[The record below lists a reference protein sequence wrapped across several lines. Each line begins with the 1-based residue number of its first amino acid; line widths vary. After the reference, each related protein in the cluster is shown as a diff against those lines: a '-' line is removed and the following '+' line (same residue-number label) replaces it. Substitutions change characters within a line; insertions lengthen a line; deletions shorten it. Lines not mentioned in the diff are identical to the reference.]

1 MAQFAYQVLDRMG
14 NTTSGKLEAENE
26 AQAVENLRKSG
37 LTVLEVKSVAAPP
50 FADLFNSRKKVKIG
64 DLAVFS
70 RQLETMLDA
79 GIPLT
84 RCLRALGGQATN
96 ATLGDAVMKV
106 AGSVESGTS
115 FADAL
120 QSEPEIFPSL
130 FIDMVRSGETGGT
143 LVEVLA
149 RMAVQLE
156 QDKALRDN
164 IKSAMVYPVVVLGFA
179 VCIMIVLMVFVVPIF
194 IGFFPAGAE
203 LPFLTRITVGTSN
216 ALRNHPILFI
226 LILGGLIFGIRY
238 YLKTP
243 TGQHQ
248 WDLIKYK
255 IPVFGPLMHKTMVA
269 RFARTLSTLLDGGI
283 PVITAMQT
291 AGPTSG
297 SSLVAYAV
305 EHATEKIQE
314 GHNISTP
321 LEQSG
326 LFPPMVIQ
334 MMMVG
339 EETGAMPSLLEKVAE
354 FYEAEVA
361 AMTKALTSLLE
372 PIMLV
377 FVGVMVG
384 VIVISIYLPMFTV
397 ITTVGQ

>member
-1 MAQFAYQVLDRMG
+1 
-14 NTTSGKLEAENE
+14 
-26 AQAVENLRKSG
+26 
-37 LTVLEVKSVAAPP
+37 
-50 FADLFNSRKKVKIG
+50 
-64 DLAVFS
+64 
-70 RQLETMLDA
+70 
-79 GIPLT
+79 
-84 RCLRALGGQATN
+84 
-96 ATLGDAVMKV
+96 
-106 AGSVESGTS
+106 
-115 FADAL
+115 
-120 QSEPEIFPSL
+120 
-130 FIDMVRSGETGGT
+130 
-143 LVEVLA
+143 
-149 RMAVQLE
+149 
-156 QDKALRDN
+156 
-164 IKSAMVYPVVVLGFA
+164 
-179 VCIMIVLMVFVVPIF
+179 
-194 IGFFPAGAE
+194 
-203 LPFLTRITVGTSN
+203 
-216 ALRNHPILFI
+216 
-226 LILGGLIFGIRY
+226 
-238 YLKTP
+238 
-243 TGQHQ
+243 
-248 WDLIKYK
+248 
-255 IPVFGPLMHKTMVA
+255 MHKTMVA

-397 ITTVGQ
+397 ITSVGQ